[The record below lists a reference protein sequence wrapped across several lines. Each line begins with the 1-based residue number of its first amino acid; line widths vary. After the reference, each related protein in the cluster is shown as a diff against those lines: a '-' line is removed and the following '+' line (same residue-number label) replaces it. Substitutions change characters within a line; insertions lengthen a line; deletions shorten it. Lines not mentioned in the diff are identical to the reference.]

1 MNRMQ
6 AILLTILISLLI
18 AAPCTAANAP
28 KEVTLQVT
36 ELDNGYQLSVPVS
49 QLIMTIPKGN
59 LLQKK
64 NGGGNSADSP
74 RYFYFEDK
82 KQGIIVSGWFES
94 SAGYSN
100 FNQLWNDEK
109 KSWLSKNIPMP
120 TNENIF
126 KSGGWE
132 AVAYDI
138 PLPTKTVSNS
148 HIRAYWVQAGTW
160 IDLHL
165 SLTAKTGNVE
175 LREKLIGL
183 LKSIQVKQRP

>member
-6 AILLTILISLLI
+6 AILPAVLISLLI
-18 AAPCTAANAP
+18 VAPCAAANAP

-36 ELDNGYQLSVPVS
+36 ELDSSYQLSVPVS

-59 LLQKK
+59 FLQK
-64 NGGGNSADSP
+64 NNAGGGSADSP

-82 KQGIIVSGWFES
+82 KQGMIASGWFES
-94 SAGYSN
+94 SEGYSN
-100 FNQLWNDEK
+100 FSKLWNDEK
-109 KSWLSKNIPMP
+109 KSWQSNNLPMP
-120 TNENIF
+120 TNETIF
-126 KSGGWE
+126 KSDGWE

-138 PLPTKTVSNS
+138 PVPLQAGNNS

-165 SLTAKTGNVE
+165 SLTSKAENVE
-175 LREKLIGL
+175 LREKLTKL
-183 LKSIQVKQRP
+183 LKSIQIKQRP